1 MDLVDLIKEK
11 RFLGQ
16 EFLTWL
22 WFMSEER
29 GGAVRL
35 EDSAEEVTVVFEKHL
50 LLESGEGED
59 LEKVICQGLRA
70 GLTEARTGLSLGKKI
85 EQARILLARDTYEWH
100 LTIRAG
106 LFEFRSVRLP
116 RTMSAAEEEEGP
128 DAVAGRVLDRI
139 FLFELMTRT
148 VDELFRMFL
157 RRRLAPADW
166 EEERRRIAAWI
177 SAASQA

>member
-22 WFMSEER
+22 WFASEER
-29 GGAVRL
+29 GGAILL
-35 EDSAEEVTVVFEKHL
+35 EDSQEDVNVVFEKHL

-70 GLTEARTGLSLGKKI
+70 GLTEARTGLALGKKI
-85 EQARILLARDTYEWH
+85 EQARLLVARDTYEWH
-100 LTIRAG
+100 VTIRAG
-106 LFEFRSVRLP
+106 MLEFRSVRLP
-116 RTMSAAEEEEGP
+116 KTMNAAEEEEGP
-128 DAVAGRVLDRI
+128 DAVAGRILDRI
-139 FLFELMTRT
+139 YLFELLTRT

-157 RRRLAPADW
+157 KRRVRPEDW
-166 EEERRRIAAWI
+166 QNERERIAAWI
-177 SAASQA
+177 GA